1 MCSELEAPVTT
12 LSKDEY
18 LATFVEP
25 MRRLAENEPYKPVNL
40 GKYVDDCIRVHDPL
54 ITREQLVIQSIEM
67 NADESF
73 YHVLLN
79 YGKRNCFLVI
89 VVDCTRETIH
99 GHYWLDLNAV
109 YGLDDDGWPNG
120 EDGKGDS
127 ERSI

>member
-1 MCSELEAPVTT
+1 MRSELEASVTT

-40 GKYVDDCIRVHDPL
+40 GKYVDDCIRLLEPP
-54 ITREQLVIQSIEM
+54 ISREQLLIQAIEV
-67 NADESF
+67 NGDESF
-73 YHVLLN
+73 YHVLLD
-79 YGKRNCFLVI
+79 YGRRNCFLVI

-99 GHYWLDLNAV
+99 GHYWLDLNAE
-109 YGLDDDGWPNG
+109 YGLDDDGWPKE